1 MNMVPTFITSK
12 TLLFLGSGFVAIS
25 FALAGCVSNPSSTA
39 DLQKLEGRVPAE
51 KLLAVDCLLPPQ
63 IRKLGTQSVY
73 ATARR
78 PIKTTALDCE
88 IRGGEYVAYDR
99 ADYRTALQTWL
110 PMAKQGSAE
119 AQTYVGE
126 IYEKGLGLKPDY
138 HAAYIWYSKAA
149 DQGFSRAQINLG
161 YLYEKGLGVESDP
174 VAALNWYRK
183 ASGIT
188 DDIALSSDIDAK
200 AQSIAA
206 EATGKLQQEIA
217 RRDREIE
224 QLKKSL
230 NRARQQ
236 LKRRKAEMS
245 SAVDTMN
252 SLEREIQEQ
261 KHAGRETAELVR
273 SYETQKTLVRKE
285 QQVIARLQSQVTQ
298 QQQVLSKPTI
308 QILEPPILAT
318 RGASPVLRVRSGA
331 SVQIIR
337 GRIIAPAGIKLAT
350 LNGRTLRVDSQGMF
364 NTALPIPSVETE
376 VVVQAIDR
384 QQRTERFLFRL
395 VPEIVAEVEDEDI
408 ARVGRVASSIDF
420 GRYYAVVIGND
431 EYTNFPQLG
440 TAVNDA
446 RKVAELLKHNYGFDT
461 RLITNADRYTV
472 LSALNEVRHKLREQD
487 NLLIY
492 YAGHGEIDANTKQ
505 GYWLP
510 VDAEKGNTANW
521 VSNTSITDLLN
532 TIKAKHILVVAD
544 SCYSGSMTRSSI
556 PRLNTK
562 MNEAHFQKWLQLMK
576 KTRSRT
582 VLTSG
587 GLKPVLDS
595 GGGKHSVFAKAFLKE
610 LEGGDGVIDAYR
622 IFLDVS
628 GDVQQAAASVGF
640 KQVPTYAPIQ
650 HAGHGGGEFLLVSS
664 G

>member
-1 MNMVPTFITSK
+1 MNKTSPSL
-12 TLLFLGSGFVAIS
+12 TSRMLLFLGSSCIAIS
-25 FALAGCVSNPSSTA
+25 FSLVGCVSNPSSTA
-39 DLQKLEGRVPAE
+39 DLEKLEGRVPAE

-63 IRKLGTQSVY
+63 IRKLGAQSVY

-138 HAAYIWYSKAA
+138 NAAFVWYSKAA
-149 DQGFSRAQINLG
+149 DQNFSRAQINLG
-161 YLYEKGLGVESDP
+161 YLYEKGLGVKADS
-174 VAALNWYRK
+174 VKALNWYRK

-200 AQSIAA
+200 AESMAA
-206 EATGKLQQEIA
+206 EKTDKLEQEIA

-224 QLKKSL
+224 QLKSSL
-230 NRARQQ
+230 NQARQQ
-236 LKRRKAEMS
+236 LKQRKLELNN
-245 SAVDTMN
+245 AVNTMN
-252 SLEREIQEQ
+252 SLEQEIQEQ
-261 KHAGRETAELVR
+261 TQVGRETAELVEA
-273 SYETQKTLVRKE
+273 YEAQKVLVKQE
-285 QQVIARLQSQVTQ
+285 QQEIAQLESQVSQ
-298 QQQVLSKPTI
+298 QQQVLSKPAI
-308 QILEPPILAT
+308 QILEPPVLAT
-318 RGASPVLRVRSGA
+318 RGAEPTLLVRSGGSA
-331 SVQIIR
+331 QIIR
-337 GRIIAPAGIKLAT
+337 GRIVAPAGIRVAT
-350 LNGRTLRVDSQGMF
+350 LNGRPLKVDSKGLF
-364 NTALPIPSVETE
+364 NTALPVPTKEVA
-376 VVVQAIDR
+376 VVVQATDR
-384 QQRTERFLFRL
+384 QGQTDEFIFRL
-395 VPEIVAEVEDEDI
+395 VPEKALEIQDDGPRI
-408 ARVGRVASSIDF
+408 GRTAHSIDF
-420 GRYYAVVIGND
+420 GQYYAVVIGND
-431 EYTNFPQLG
+431 EYTNYPWLK
-440 TAVNDA
+440 TAVSDA
-446 RKVAELLKHNYGFDT
+446 RRVANILKKDYGFNT

-472 LSALNEVRHKLREQD
+472 LSALNEVRSKLKEED

-492 YAGHGEIDANTKQ
+492 YAGHGEIDSSTKQ

-510 VDAEKGNTANW
+510 VDAEKGSSANW

-532 TIKAKHILVVAD
+532 TIKAKHVLVVAD

-562 MNEAHFQKWLQLMK
+562 MNDEHFQKWLRLMK

-595 GGGKHSVFAKAFLKE
+595 VGGRHSVFAQAFLKE
-610 LEGGDGVIDAYR
+610 LERGDGVIDAYR
-622 IFLDVS
+622 IYRDVA
-628 GDVQQAAASVGF
+628 GQVEQVAASVGF
-640 KQVPTYAPIQ
+640 DQVPTYAPIK

>member
-1 MNMVPTFITSK
+1 MNK
-12 TLLFLGSGFVAIS
+12 TPPSLASRMLLFLGSSCIAIS
-25 FALAGCVSNPSSTA
+25 FSLVGCVSNPSSTA
-39 DLQKLEGRVPAE
+39 DLEKLEGRVPAE

-110 PMAKQGSAE
+110 PMAKQGGAE

-138 HAAYIWYSKAA
+138 SAAFVWYSKAA

-161 YLYEKGLGVESDP
+161 YLYEKGLGVKADS
-174 VAALNWYRK
+174 VKALNWYRK
-183 ASGIT
+183 ASGIS

-200 AQSIAA
+200 AESIAA
-206 EATGKLQQEIA
+206 EKTGQLEQEIA

-224 QLKKSL
+224 QLKSSL
-230 NRARQQ
+230 NQARQQ
-236 LKRRKAEMS
+236 LKQRKLELN
-245 SAVDTMN
+245 SAVNTMN
-252 SLEREIQEQ
+252 SLEQEIQQ
-261 KHAGRETAELVR
+261 QTQVGRETAELVQA
-273 SYETQKTLVRKE
+273 YEAQKILVEKE
-285 QQVIARLQSQVTQ
+285 QQEIAQLQSRVSQ
-298 QQQVLSKPTI
+298 QQQVLSKPAI
-308 QILEPPILAT
+308 QILEPPVLAT
-318 RGASPVLRVRSGA
+318 RGAEPILRVRSGGSA
-331 SVQIIR
+331 QIIR
-337 GRIIAPAGIKLAT
+337 GRIVAPAGIRVAT
-350 LNGRTLRVDSQGMF
+350 LNGRRLKVDSKGLF
-364 NTALPIPSVETE
+364 NTALPVPNKEIA
-376 VVVQAIDR
+376 VVVQATDI
-384 QQRTERFLFRL
+384 QGRTEEFVFRL
-395 VPEIVAEVEDEDI
+395 LPEKAPETQDDDVSRI
-408 ARVGRVASSIDF
+408 GRTAHSIDF

-431 EYTNFPQLG
+431 EYTNYPWLK
-440 TAVNDA
+440 TAVSDA
-446 RKVAELLKHNYGFDT
+446 RKVADILRRDYGFDT

-472 LSALNEVRHKLREQD
+472 LSALNEVRSKLKEED

-492 YAGHGEIDANTKQ
+492 YAGHGEIDSSTKQ

-510 VDAEKGNTANW
+510 VDAEKGSSANW
-521 VSNTSITDLLN
+521 VSNTAITDLLN
-532 TIKAKHILVVAD
+532 TIKAKHVLVVAD

-562 MNEAHFQKWLQLMK
+562 MNDEHFQKWLQLMK

-595 GGGKHSVFAKAFLKE
+595 VGGKHSVFAQAFLKE
-610 LEGGDGVIDAYR
+610 LKRGDGVLDAYR
-622 IFLDVS
+622 IYRDVA
-628 GDVQQAAASVGF
+628 GQVQQIAASVGF
-640 KQVPTYAPIQ
+640 DQVPTYAPIK

>member
-1 MNMVPTFITSK
+1 MNMMPTFITSK
-12 TLLFLGSGFVAIS
+12 TLLFLGSSFVAIS

-138 HAAYIWYSKAA
+138 HAAFVWYSKAA

-161 YLYEKGLGVESDP
+161 YLYEKGLGVESNP
-174 VAALNWYRK
+174 VNALNWYRK

-188 DDIALSSDIDAK
+188 DYIALSSDLDAK
-200 AQSIAA
+200 AQGMAT
-206 EATGKLQQEIA
+206 EATDKLQQEIA

-236 LKRRKAEMS
+236 LKQRKAELG

-261 KHAGRETAELVR
+261 KHAGRETTELVR
-273 SYETQKTLVRKE
+273 SYETQKTLVKQE
-285 QQVIARLQSQVTQ
+285 QQAIALLQSQVVQ

-308 QILEPPILAT
+308 QIFEPPILTT
-318 RGASPVLRVRSGA
+318 RGVSPVLRVRSGS

-337 GRIIAPAGIKLAT
+337 GQITAPAGIKLAT
-350 LNGRTLRVDSQGMF
+350 LNGRPLLVDSQGMF

-395 VPEIVAEVEDEDI
+395 VPEIVADVEEEDI
-408 ARVGRVASSIDF
+408 ARVGRVAHSIDF
-420 GRYYAVVIGND
+420 GRYYAVVIGNE

-472 LSALNEVRHKLREQD
+472 LSALNEVRNKLREED

-510 VDAEKGNTANW
+510 VDAENGNTANW

-532 TIKAKHILVVAD
+532 TIKAKHVLVVAD
-544 SCYSGSMTRSSI
+544 SCYSGSLTRKSI

-562 MNEAHFQKWLQLMK
+562 MNDALFEKWLESMK

-610 LEGGDGVIDAYR
+610 LERGDGVIDAYR
-622 IFLDVS
+622 IFVDVS
-628 GDVQQAAASVGF
+628 GEVQQAAASIGF
-640 KQVPTYAPIQ
+640 KQVPTYAPIK